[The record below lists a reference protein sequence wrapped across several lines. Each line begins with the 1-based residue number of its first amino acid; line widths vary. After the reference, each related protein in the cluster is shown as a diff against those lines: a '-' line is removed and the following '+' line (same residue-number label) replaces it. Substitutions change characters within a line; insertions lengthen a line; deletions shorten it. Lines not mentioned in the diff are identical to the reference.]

1 MTHADVCLV
10 FQFWPH
16 FNNPLV
22 LGGLRLVLEAE
33 TSSSGYQA
41 VRLRLEAGAEQ
52 HTVQV
57 MTSDNVGIMTLMTCN
72 AGGVLPQLAAPECAG
87 Q

>member
-1 MTHADVCLV
+1 M
-10 FQFWPH
+10 
-16 FNNPLV
+16 
-22 LGGLRLVLEAE
+22 RLVLEAE

-57 MTSDNVGIMTLMTCN
+57 RTSDNVGIMTLMTCD
-72 AGGVLPQLAAPECAG
+72 AGGVLPQLATPECAG